1 LQENIKKLLSISGK
15 EVIQVLLE
23 FGAIVERASIDEAY
37 VDLTNIV
44 NEKMNQ
50 VCGWTNYS
58 DAWSINGIF
67 FFKNFTP
74 DFLID
79 QLNNTF
85 VVGFD
90 ESEET
95 RKSGWFI
102 LIMQIFLS

>member
-1 LQENIKKLLSISGK
+1 MKKWTKYVAEQIILML
-15 EVIQVLLE
+15 EV
-23 FGAIVERASIDEAY
+23 
-37 VDLTNIV
+37 
-44 NEKMNQ
+44 
-50 VCGWTNYS
+50 
-58 DAWSINGIF
+58 INGIF